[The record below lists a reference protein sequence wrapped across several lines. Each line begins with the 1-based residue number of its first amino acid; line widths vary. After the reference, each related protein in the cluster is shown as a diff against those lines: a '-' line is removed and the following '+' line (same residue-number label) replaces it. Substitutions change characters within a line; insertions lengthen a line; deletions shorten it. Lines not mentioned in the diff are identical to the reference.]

1 MASSTINPDTV
12 TGAEVTG
19 ADGATLGKVDTLY
32 LDNKTGEPEWAAVKS
47 GLFGNHLSLVPLSQ
61 ASFNG
66 TALSVPFDKEQ
77 LKTAP
82 HLDPDTELSPEAE
95 QDLYKHYGLDY
106 GQPSAPPKGQGKGE
120 EKQDSR
126 RDKSGEAGV
135 QGRDTSG
142 PTTDDAMTRSEEQL
156 HVGTEQ
162 VQTGTAR
169 LRKHIVTEN
178 VSHTVPVSHEEVRVQ
193 REPITDANRDQAM
206 GGSELSEEEHEV
218 TLHAEQP
225 VVTKETVP
233 VERVKLGTE
242 TVTNEET
249 VSDSVR
255 KEQIEQTDEPRADRK
270 R

>member
-1 MASSTINPDTV
+1 MASSTIDPDTV

-19 ADGATLGKVDTLY
+19 ADGAKLGKVDTLY
-32 LDNKTGEPEWAAVKS
+32 LDNQTGQPEWAAVKS
-47 GLFGNHLSLVPLSQ
+47 GLFGNHVSLVPLSQ
-61 ASFNG
+61 AQFDG
-66 TALSVPFDKEQ
+66 TALTVPFGKEQ

-106 GQPSAPPKGQGKGE
+106 GQPSAPPKGQGK
-120 EKQDSR
+120 
-126 RDKSGEAGV
+126 
-135 QGRDTSG
+135 DTSG

-156 HVGTEQ
+156 KVGTEQ

-178 VSHTVPVSHEEVRVQ
+178 VSHTVPVSREEVRVQ

-233 VERVKLGTE
+233 VERVRLGTE
-242 TVTNEET
+242 TVSGEET

>member
-1 MASSTINPDTV
+1 MASSTIDPDTV
-12 TGAEVTG
+12 TGAEVKG
-19 ADGATLGKVDTLY
+19 ADGSKLGKVDTLY
-32 LDNKTGEPEWAAVKS
+32 VDNQSGQPEWVAVKS
-47 GLFGNHLSLVPLSQ
+47 GMFGNHLSLVPLSQ
-61 ASFNG
+61 AQFDG
-66 TALSVPFDKEQ
+66 TALTVPFDKEQ

-106 GQPSAPPKGQGKGE
+106 GQPSAPPKGQGK
-120 EKQDSR
+120 
-126 RDKSGEAGV
+126 
-135 QGRDTSG
+135 DTSG

-178 VSHTVPVSHEEVRVQ
+178 VSHTVPVSHEEARVQ

>member
-1 MASSTINPDTV
+1 MAKIDPDTV

-19 ADGATLGKVDTLY
+19 HDGGKLGTVDTIY
-32 LDNKTGEPEWAAVKS
+32 LDNRTGQPVWAAVKS
-47 GLFGNHLSLVPLSQ
+47 GMFGNHLSLVPLTQ
-61 ASFNG
+61 AEFDGS
-66 TALSVPFDKEQ
+66 ALSVPFDKEQ

-82 HLDPDTELSPEAE
+82 HLDPDTELSPQAE
-95 QDLYKHYGLDY
+95 QDLYKHYGMDY
-106 GQPSAPPKGQGKGE
+106 GQPAAQPKGQGTGE
-120 EKQDSR
+120 AKQGER
-126 RDKSGEAGV
+126 RDRAGEPGI
-135 QGRDTSG
+135 QGRDSSG
-142 PTTDDAMTRSEEQL
+142 PTTDDAMTRSEERLQ
-156 HVGTEQ
+156 VGTEQ

-178 VSHTVPVSHEEVRVQ
+178 VTQTVPVSHEEVRVQ

-225 VVTKETVP
+225 VVSKETVP

-242 TVTNEET
+242 TVTGEEKI
-249 VSDSVR
+249 SEQVR
-255 KEQIEQTDEPRADRK
+255 KEQIEQVSGKGGDSK